1 MTTTVD
7 AFKILITS
15 LKCFTTHCNK
25 HMELVKIA
33 NKELYIKK
41 IKLLNDLK
49 SDNTEKNL
57 NKYIRTIRKLY
68 TSLNSSKVKSDEFNC
83 EMSTST
89 CKMEYIK
96 VINIVLDN
104 VIKRS
109 DLKKSEYT
117 LKDIIEI
124 SKITTETLITN
135 EVALIKSNIDMAI
148 ALNTKQL
155 NATSQFLKP

>member
-1 MTTTVD
+1 MTTTAD
-7 AFKILITS
+7 AFKILISS

-33 NKELYIKK
+33 NKELYITK

-49 SDNTEKNL
+49 LHNTQANL
-57 NKYIRTIRKLY
+57 NKYIREIRKLY
-68 TSLNSSKVKSDEFNC
+68 TELNLSKVKSDEFNC
-83 EMSTST
+83 EMST

-117 LKDIIEI
+117 LKDIIKI
-124 SKITTETLITN
+124 SKITTESLITN

-148 ALNTKQL
+148 ELNTKQL
-155 NATSQFLKP
+155 NATSSFFK

>member
-1 MTTTVD
+1 MTTTAD
-7 AFKILITS
+7 AFKILISS

-33 NKELYIKK
+33 NKELYITK

-49 SDNTEKNL
+49 LHNTQANL
-57 NKYIRTIRKLY
+57 NKYIREIRKLY
-68 TSLNSSKVKSDEFNC
+68 TELNLSKVKSDEFNC
-83 EMSTST
+83 EMST

-117 LKDIIEI
+117 LKDIIKI
-124 SKITTETLITN
+124 SKITTESLITN

-148 ALNTKQL
+148 ELNTKQL
-155 NATSQFLKP
+155 NTTSSFFK

>member
-1 MTTTVD
+1 MTTTAD
-7 AFKILITS
+7 AFKILISS

-25 HMELVKIA
+25 DMELVKIA
-33 NKELYIKK
+33 NKELYKKK
-41 IKLLNDLK
+41 IQLLNDLK
-49 SDNTEKNL
+49 LHNTKANL
-57 NKYIRTIRKLY
+57 NKYIREIRKLY
-68 TSLNSSKVKSDEFNC
+68 TELNLSKVKSNEFDC
-83 EMSTST
+83 EMST

-124 SKITTETLITN
+124 SKITTESLITN

-148 ALNTKQL
+148 ELNTKQL
-155 NATSQFLKP
+155 NATSSFFK